1 MLSRTERTG
10 KMHYHKILIVD
21 TEAFSA
27 DLCRI
32 TLGKLGH
39 KVLCAS
45 SGEQAIEIA
54 SKTHFDLAII
64 DGLLPGMDSIDTFE
78 MLRMKD
84 PNLIGILITGHANL
98 QMIIEAMNK
107 GFSGILEKPLDIGK
121 LEKSV
126 FTAFSHS
133 QFREENTRLRA
144 LLPLYRLGEKFMEAS
159 SVREVAEEL
168 VAVVSKEILVPFI
181 SVMLFDKQSGLL
193 KIVASRGISDEL
205 IPKISL
211 KPGEKIAGWVYEN
224 GKPVI
229 LNRKTQHTSPFS
241 QLLSRKDIAAAISFP
256 LLGRGKVL
264 GVLNISQTR
273 PEVEYSP
280 ADLEMLSIVCSQAV
294 MALENVS
301 FIREREENARA
312 KALLEQYVS
321 PEVAGLLLKNQ
332 QNLMNV
338 GAVQELTV
346 LFADI
351 RHFTLLVQHL
361 APEELRDFLNSFFDF
376 FTREIF
382 ACQGTLDKFMGDAA
396 LVIFGAPLEI
406 EKPSVAAVTAAAH
419 ILRQFED
426 LRREWTGKSALF
438 NQIGLG
444 IGLSRGR
451 MFLGNVGSARRLD
464 YTVIGTDVNIAQR
477 LASDTDAGQILI
489 TESVKVDIGD
499 AFPVKEEKS
508 RILRG
513 LEKEIR
519 LYSIIPG
526 NPA

>member
-1 MLSRTERTG
+1 MLYR
-10 KMHYHKILIVD
+10 KILIVD
-21 TEAFSA
+21 TEAITA

-39 KVLCAS
+39 QVVCAS

-54 SKTHFDLAII
+54 SKTHFDLVLI
-64 DGLLPGMDSIDTFE
+64 DGMLPGVDSVDTFE
-78 MLRMKD
+78 MLRIKD
-84 PNLIGILITGHANL
+84 PNIIGILITGHANL
-98 QMIIEAMNK
+98 KMVVKAMNN
-107 GFSGILEKPLDIGK
+107 GFTGILEKPLDVGR
-121 LEKSV
+121 LEKVIS
-126 FTAFSHS
+126 TAFSHS
-133 QFREENTRLRA
+133 EFREENTRLRT
-144 LLPLYRLGEKFMEAS
+144 LLPLYRLGEKFMEVS
-159 SVREVAEEL
+159 SGKEVAEAL
-168 VAVVSKEILVPFI
+168 VAVVSKEIPVLFI
-181 SVMLFDKQSGLL
+181 SVMLFDEQSGLL
-193 KIVASRGISDEL
+193 KIAASRGISDEL

-211 KPGEKIAGWVYEN
+211 RPGEKIAGWVYEN

-256 LLGRGKVL
+256 LLGREKVL
-264 GVLNISQTR
+264 GVLNISQTK
-273 PEVEYSP
+273 PEIEYSQ
-280 ADLEMLSIVCSQAV
+280 ADLEMLSIICSQAV

-301 FIREREENARA
+301 FIREREESARA

-321 PEVAGLLLKNQ
+321 PEVASLLLKNQ

-361 APEELRDFLNSFFDF
+361 PPEELRDFLNSFFDF

-406 EKPSVAAVTAAAH
+406 EEPSVAAVTAAAH

-426 LRREWTGKSALF
+426 LRREWAGKSDLF

-477 LASDTDAGQILI
+477 LASDTDAGQILM

-499 AFPVKEEKS
+499 AFAVREEKS

-526 NPA
+526 NPV